1 MKQFRRFLW
10 ALLLIGMAIAIYSS
24 AVGET
29 APEKI
34 NWGGAEPAAG
44 SWARTADAMEF
55 SCPMDAVRDEPTIL
69 LRSAWQKYQVLVD
82 GNVVYTASSERNG
95 AFHLFRLPPGQELTV
110 RFLDCAPGS
119 GAESAVLQSQV
130 YFGSRSGIQWMILRE
145 NLYAVLFSGFALVL
159 GIACLLAAYCMQRQH
174 FGNLYG
180 SVYSLGAYILLAGV
194 WVLTDSKIL
203 LLVSQ
208 KAGLAGLIPYLSFYA
223 LHLPLLQF
231 TIGVLPE
238 KRRMLE
244 ILQAFYSGL
253 LLLLMANFILSL
265 PYLNVLVMA
274 EHLLMTVTIALILY
288 HGFREM
294 RRGKNKALGRV
305 MAGYVL
311 FAVCSILAIT
321 IYYLD
326 SSLPYSPV
334 YMLGIF
340 GFILLLA
347 ETAGQRV
354 LEQINKNA
362 NMAVYAKLAYRDVL
376 TGLGNRA
383 AFVRETQETKQSAAP
398 FGYIMVDV
406 NDLKKVNDTLGHPKG
421 DALINRV
428 FHYDQK
434 INTLLKTFVRES
446 TTGIPYM
453 NSLMLCLLT
462 ETIIRLLQGTY
473 ASPMA
478 PASSTAHQSAMD
490 ELFDRIIA
498 YIDDN
503 IYDPL
508 TIPEICEHFS
518 LSRSALQL
526 LFKNSVD
533 QSPKKYI
540 NDKKLERSCQM
551 LLENRYTISEISLRL
566 GYSSI
571 HYFSKSFNMKYHM
584 SPSEFVKQNCQSSV

>member
-55 SCPMDAVRDEPTIL
+55 SYPMDAARDEPTIL

-82 GNVVYTASSERNG
+82 GNAVYTASSERNG

-174 FGNLYG
+174 FGNFYG

-208 KAGLAGLIPYLSFYA
+208 KAGLVGLISYLSFHA

-244 ILQAFYSGL
+244 ILQTFYSGL
-253 LLLLMANFILSL
+253 LLLLMANFIFSL
-265 PYLNVLVMA
+265 PYLNVL
-274 EHLLMTVTIALILY
+274 
-288 HGFREM
+288 
-294 RRGKNKALGRV
+294 V

-354 LEQINKNA
+354 LEQINENA
-362 NMAVYAKLAYRDVL
+362 NMAMYAKLAYRDVL

-428 FHYDQK
+428 AQCLQRAAAEKGNCYRIGGDEFVVSL
-434 INTLLKTFVRES
+434 NGSREALLA
-446 TTGIPYM
+446 
-453 NSLMLCLLT
+453 C
-462 ETIIRLLQGTY
+462 
-473 ASPMA
+473 A
-478 PASSTAHQSAMD
+478 
-490 ELFDRIIA
+490 DRIREEIA
-498 YIDDN
+498 AADAGSEFPVSAALGLAWSEDQPDPIPAQVFRQADDAM
-503 IYDPL
+503 Y
-508 TIPEICEHFS
+508 
-518 LSRSALQL
+518 A
-526 LFKNSVD
+526 
-533 QSPKKYI
+533 
-540 NDKKLERSCQM
+540 DKKR
-551 LLENRYTISEISLRL
+551 
-566 GYSSI
+566 
-571 HYFSKSFNMKYHM
+571 MKA
-584 SPSEFVKQNCQSSV
+584 SRKAEWE

>member
-55 SCPMDAVRDEPTIL
+55 SCPMDAARDEPTIL

-208 KAGLAGLIPYLSFYA
+208 KAGLAGLISYLSFYA

-253 LLLLMANFILSL
+253 LLLLMANFIFSL

-354 LEQINKNA
+354 LEQINENA

-383 AFVRETQETKQSAAP
+383 AFIRETQETKQSAAP

-406 NDLKKVNDTLGHPKG
+406 NDLKKGERHPRPPQRRRPHQPGGAVPAAGGGRK
-421 DALINRV
+421 R
-428 FHYDQK
+428 K
-434 INTLLKTFVRES
+434 LLPHWR
-446 TTGIPYM
+446 
-453 NSLMLCLLT
+453 
-462 ETIIRLLQGTY
+462 
-473 ASPMA
+473 
-478 PASSTAHQSAMD
+478 
-490 ELFDRIIA
+490 
-498 YIDDN
+498 
-503 IYDPL
+503 
-508 TIPEICEHFS
+508 
-518 LSRSALQL
+518 
-526 LFKNSVD
+526 
-533 QSPKKYI
+533 
-540 NDKKLERSCQM
+540 
-551 LLENRYTISEISLRL
+551 
-566 GYSSI
+566 
-571 HYFSKSFNMKYHM
+571 
-584 SPSEFVKQNCQSSV
+584 

>member
-55 SCPMDAVRDEPTIL
+55 SYPMDTARDEPTIL

-174 FGNLYG
+174 FGNFYG

-208 KAGLAGLIPYLSFYA
+208 KAGLVGLISYLSFHA
-223 LHLPLLQF
+223 LYLPLLQF

-253 LLLLMANFILSL
+253 LLLLMANFIFSL

-326 SSLPYSPV
+326 SSFPYSPV

-354 LEQINKNA
+354 LEQINENA

-383 AFVRETQETKQSAAP
+383 AFVRETQET
-398 FGYIMVDV
+398 
-406 NDLKKVNDTLGHPKG
+406 
-421 DALINRV
+421 
-428 FHYDQK
+428 
-434 INTLLKTFVRES
+434 
-446 TTGIPYM
+446 
-453 NSLMLCLLT
+453 NSL
-462 ETIIRLLQGTY
+462 
-473 ASPMA
+473 
-478 PASSTAHQSAMD
+478 
-490 ELFDRIIA
+490 
-498 YIDDN
+498 
-503 IYDPL
+503 PL
-508 TIPEICEHFS
+508 HLATS
-518 LSRSALQL
+518 WW
-526 LFKNSVD
+526 
-533 QSPKKYI
+533 
-540 NDKKLERSCQM
+540 M
-551 LLENRYTISEISLRL
+551 
-566 GYSSI
+566 
-571 HYFSKSFNMKYHM
+571 
-584 SPSEFVKQNCQSSV
+584 

>member
-55 SCPMDAVRDEPTIL
+55 SYPMDAAREEPTIL

-82 GNVVYTASSERNG
+82 GNAVYTASSERNG
-95 AFHLFRLPPGQELTV
+95 AFHLFRLPQGQELTV

-208 KAGLAGLIPYLSFYA
+208 KAGLVGLISYLSFYA
-223 LHLPLLQF
+223 LHLP
-231 TIGVLPE
+231 
-238 KRRMLE
+238 
-244 ILQAFYSGL
+244 

-311 FAVCSILAIT
+311 FAVCSILTIT

-354 LEQINKNA
+354 LEQINENA
-362 NMAVYAKLAYRDVL
+362 NMAMYAKLAYRDVL

-428 FHYDQK
+428 AQCLQRAAAEKGNCYRIGGDEFVVSL
-434 INTLLKTFVRES
+434 NGSREALLA
-446 TTGIPYM
+446 
-453 NSLMLCLLT
+453 C
-462 ETIIRLLQGTY
+462 
-473 ASPMA
+473 A
-478 PASSTAHQSAMD
+478 
-490 ELFDRIIA
+490 DRIREEIA
-498 YIDDN
+498 AADAGSEFPVSAALGLAWSEDQPDPIPAQVFRQADDAM
-503 IYDPL
+503 Y
-508 TIPEICEHFS
+508 
-518 LSRSALQL
+518 A
-526 LFKNSVD
+526 
-533 QSPKKYI
+533 
-540 NDKKLERSCQM
+540 DKKR
-551 LLENRYTISEISLRL
+551 
-566 GYSSI
+566 
-571 HYFSKSFNMKYHM
+571 MKA
-584 SPSEFVKQNCQSSV
+584 SREA

>member
-1 MKQFRRFLW
+1 
-10 ALLLIGMAIAIYSS
+10 
-24 AVGET
+24 
-29 APEKI
+29 
-34 NWGGAEPAAG
+34 
-44 SWARTADAMEF
+44 
-55 SCPMDAVRDEPTIL
+55 MDAARDEPTIL

-95 AFHLFRLPPGQELTV
+95 AFHLFRLPQGQELTV

-174 FGNLYG
+174 FGNFYG

-208 KAGLAGLIPYLSFYA
+208 KAGLVGLISYLSFHA
-223 LHLPLLQF
+223 LYLPLLQF

-253 LLLLMANFILSL
+253 LLLLMANFIFSL

-334 YMLGIF
+334 YMLGCGIRATGSNPAMSRAQGINTNFNIVLGLAVSNGLVALSGALLSQYQGFSDVSMGRGAIVIGLAAVIIGEALFGRIF
-340 GFILLLA
+340 HNFALKLLA
-347 ETAGQRV
+347 VSLGAIIYYIVIQLV
-354 LEQINKNA
+354 LTLGFDANLLKLLSASVVAIFLAVPYWKGKYFAKPAAKKAQKEGAKNA
-362 NMAVYAKLAYRDVL
+362 
-376 TGLGNRA
+376 
-383 AFVRETQETKQSAAP
+383 
-398 FGYIMVDV
+398 
-406 NDLKKVNDTLGHPKG
+406 
-421 DALINRV
+421 
-428 FHYDQK
+428 
-434 INTLLKTFVRES
+434 
-446 TTGIPYM
+446 
-453 NSLMLCLLT
+453 
-462 ETIIRLLQGTY
+462 
-473 ASPMA
+473 
-478 PASSTAHQSAMD
+478 
-490 ELFDRIIA
+490 
-498 YIDDN
+498 
-503 IYDPL
+503 
-508 TIPEICEHFS
+508 
-518 LSRSALQL
+518 
-526 LFKNSVD
+526 
-533 QSPKKYI
+533 
-540 NDKKLERSCQM
+540 
-551 LLENRYTISEISLRL
+551 
-566 GYSSI
+566 
-571 HYFSKSFNMKYHM
+571 
-584 SPSEFVKQNCQSSV
+584 

>member
-1 MKQFRRFLW
+1 MKQFRRFLG

-34 NWGGAEPAAG
+34 DWGGAEPAAG

-55 SCPMDAVRDEPTIL
+55 SYPMDAARDEPTIL

-82 GNVVYTASSERNG
+82 GKAVYTASSERNG

-174 FGNLYG
+174 FGNFYG

-208 KAGLAGLIPYLSFYA
+208 KAGLVGLISYLSFHA

-253 LLLLMANFILSL
+253 LLLLMANFIFSL

-274 EHLLMTVTIALILY
+274 EHLLMAVTIALILY

-334 YMLGIF
+334 YMLGVF
-340 GFILLLA
+340 GFILQRAAAEKGNCYRIGGDEFVVSLNENREALLA
-347 ETAGQRV
+347 CADRIREEIAAADAGSEFPV
-354 LEQINKNA
+354 
-362 NMAVYAKLAYRDVL
+362 
-376 TGLGNRA
+376 
-383 AFVRETQETKQSAAP
+383 SAA
-398 FGYIMVDV
+398 
-406 NDLKKVNDTLGHPKG
+406 LGLAWSEDQPDPIPAQVFRQAD
-421 DALINRV
+421 DAM
-428 FHYDQK
+428 Y
-434 INTLLKTFVRES
+434 E
-446 TTGIPYM
+446 
-453 NSLMLCLLT
+453 
-462 ETIIRLLQGTY
+462 
-473 ASPMA
+473 
-478 PASSTAHQSAMD
+478 
-490 ELFDRIIA
+490 
-498 YIDDN
+498 
-503 IYDPL
+503 
-508 TIPEICEHFS
+508 
-518 LSRSALQL
+518 
-526 LFKNSVD
+526 
-533 QSPKKYI
+533 
-540 NDKKLERSCQM
+540 DKKR
-551 LLENRYTISEISLRL
+551 
-566 GYSSI
+566 
-571 HYFSKSFNMKYHM
+571 MKA
-584 SPSEFVKQNCQSSV
+584 SRKA

>member
-10 ALLLIGMAIAIYSS
+10 VLLLIGMAIAIYSS

-55 SCPMDAVRDEPTIL
+55 SYPMDAARDEPTIL

-82 GNVVYTASSERNG
+82 GNAVYTASSERNG

-208 KAGLAGLIPYLSFYA
+208 KAGLAGLISYLSFYA

-347 ETAGQRV
+347 LGGG
-354 LEQINKNA
+354 
-362 NMAVYAKLAYRDVL
+362 AVALHSVYTVRTVYVEGNVHYTEDEIMEIVMSGPLGDNSLYLSLKYRDRGIQDIPFVDVMNVSIL
-376 TGLGNRA
+376 APDTIKITVYEKALAGYVKYLDTYMYFDKDGYVVESSGIRTQGIPQITGLSFNHVVLGEQLPVEDPQVFSRIMDLTKLLNKYSLA
-383 AFVRETQETKQSAAP
+383 ADKIYLHSSGDITIY
-398 FGYIMVDV
+398 FGQI
-406 NDLKKVNDTLGHPKG
+406 KVSMGSD
-421 DALINRV
+421 
-428 FHYDQK
+428 
-434 INTLLKTFVRES
+434 
-446 TTGIPYM
+446 
-453 NSLMLCLLT
+453 NSHI
-462 ETIIRLLQGTY
+462 E
-473 ASPMA
+473 
-478 PASSTAHQSAMD
+478 D
-490 ELFDRIIA
+490 K
-498 YIDDN
+498 
-503 IYDPL
+503 
-508 TIPEICEHFS
+508 
-518 LSRSALQL
+518 LQL
-526 LFKNSVD
+526 LPDFLEKLQGKSGTLQMENYEEGKGKFTFKPD
-533 QSPKKYI
+533 A
-540 NDKKLERSCQM
+540 
-551 LLENRYTISEISLRL
+551 
-566 GYSSI
+566 
-571 HYFSKSFNMKYHM
+571 
-584 SPSEFVKQNCQSSV
+584 

>member
-55 SCPMDAVRDEPTIL
+55 SYSMDAARDEPTIL

-82 GNVVYTASSERNG
+82 GNAVYTASSERNG

-208 KAGLAGLIPYLSFYA
+208 KAGLVGLVSYLSFHA
-223 LHLPLLQF
+223 LYLPLLQF

-244 ILQAFYSGL
+244 ILQVFYSGL
-253 LLLLMANFILSL
+253 LLLLMANFIFSL

-326 SSLPYSPV
+326 SSFPYSPV

-354 LEQINKNA
+354 LEQINENA
-362 NMAVYAKLAYRDVL
+362 NMAMYAKLAYRDVL

-428 FHYDQK
+428 AQCLQRAAAEKGNCYRIGGDEFVVSL
-434 INTLLKTFVRES
+434 NGSREALLA
-446 TTGIPYM
+446 
-453 NSLMLCLLT
+453 C
-462 ETIIRLLQGTY
+462 
-473 ASPMA
+473 A
-478 PASSTAHQSAMD
+478 
-490 ELFDRIIA
+490 DRIREEIA
-498 YIDDN
+498 AADAGSEFPVSAALGLAWSEDQPDPIPAQVFRQADDAM
-503 IYDPL
+503 Y
-508 TIPEICEHFS
+508 
-518 LSRSALQL
+518 A
-526 LFKNSVD
+526 
-533 QSPKKYI
+533 
-540 NDKKLERSCQM
+540 DKKR
-551 LLENRYTISEISLRL
+551 
-566 GYSSI
+566 
-571 HYFSKSFNMKYHM
+571 MKA
-584 SPSEFVKQNCQSSV
+584 SREAEWE

>member
-1 MKQFRRFLW
+1 MKQFRRFLG

-55 SCPMDAVRDEPTIL
+55 SYPMDAARDEPTIL

-82 GNVVYTASSERNG
+82 GNAVYTASSERNG

-174 FGNLYG
+174 FGNFYG

-208 KAGLAGLIPYLSFYA
+208 KAGLVGLISYLSFHA

-253 LLLLMANFILSL
+253 LLLLMANFIFSL

-274 EHLLMTVTIALILY
+274 TGRD
-288 HGFREM
+288 HG
-294 RRGKNKALGRV
+294 
-305 MAGYVL
+305 
-311 FAVCSILAIT
+311 
-321 IYYLD
+321 
-326 SSLPYSPV
+326 
-334 YMLGIF
+334 
-340 GFILLLA
+340 A
-347 ETAGQRV
+347 EVR
-354 LEQINKNA
+354 
-362 NMAVYAKLAYRDVL
+362 
-376 TGLGNRA
+376 TGL
-383 AFVRETQETKQSAAP
+383 S
-398 FGYIMVDV
+398 
-406 NDLKKVNDTLGHPKG
+406 H
-421 DALINRV
+421 
-428 FHYDQK
+428 
-434 INTLLKTFVRES
+434 
-446 TTGIPYM
+446 
-453 NSLMLCLLT
+453 
-462 ETIIRLLQGTY
+462 LQ
-473 ASPMA
+473 
-478 PASSTAHQSAMD
+478 
-490 ELFDRIIA
+490 
-498 YIDDN
+498 
-503 IYDPL
+503 
-508 TIPEICEHFS
+508 
-518 LSRSALQL
+518 
-526 LFKNSVD
+526 
-533 QSPKKYI
+533 
-540 NDKKLERSCQM
+540 
-551 LLENRYTISEISLRL
+551 
-566 GYSSI
+566 
-571 HYFSKSFNMKYHM
+571 
-584 SPSEFVKQNCQSSV
+584 

>member
-10 ALLLIGMAIAIYSS
+10 ALLLMGMAIAIYSS

-55 SCPMDAVRDEPTIL
+55 SYPMDAARDEPTIL
-69 LRSAWQKYQVLVD
+69 LSSAWQKYQVLVD
-82 GNVVYTASSERNG
+82 GNAVYTASSERNG

-208 KAGLAGLIPYLSFYA
+208 KAGLAGLISYLSFYA
-223 LHLPLLQF
+223 LHLPLL
-231 TIGVLPE
+231 
-238 KRRMLE
+238 
-244 ILQAFYSGL
+244 
-253 LLLLMANFILSL
+253 MANFIFSL

-294 RRGKNKALGRV
+294 RHGKNKALGRV

-311 FAVCSILAIT
+311 FAVCSILTIT

-354 LEQINKNA
+354 LEQINENA

-428 FHYDQK
+428 AQCLQRAAAEKGNCYRIGGDEFVVSL
-434 INTLLKTFVRES
+434 NGSREALLA
-446 TTGIPYM
+446 
-453 NSLMLCLLT
+453 C
-462 ETIIRLLQGTY
+462 
-473 ASPMA
+473 A
-478 PASSTAHQSAMD
+478 
-490 ELFDRIIA
+490 DRIREEVAAADAGSEFPVSAALGLAWSEDQPDPIPA
-498 YIDDN
+498 QVFRQADDAM
-503 IYDPL
+503 Y
-508 TIPEICEHFS
+508 
-518 LSRSALQL
+518 A
-526 LFKNSVD
+526 
-533 QSPKKYI
+533 
-540 NDKKLERSCQM
+540 DKKR
-551 LLENRYTISEISLRL
+551 
-566 GYSSI
+566 
-571 HYFSKSFNMKYHM
+571 MKA
-584 SPSEFVKQNCQSSV
+584 SREA